1 MIRFEDLNLT
11 RKSDGLLPVIIQ
23 DDTTLAVLMLGYM
36 NREAFEKSVQE
47 KRVTF
52 YSRSKGRMWTKGET
66 SGNFLHIVSL
76 IADCDADTLLI
87 RVNPDGPVCHSN
99 TTTCFTKEENRTA
112 ETEGFIRQLQRIIQ
126 ERHRDMSKN
135 TYTTKLFTEGINKI
149 AQKVGE
155 EAVETVIEAVAG
167 NREAMLREASDLI
180 YHLLVLLEAT
190 DCSIAD
196 IEQELARRHSEQR
209 S

>member
-1 MIRFEDLNLT
+1 MMRFEDMKLT
-11 RKSDGLLPVIIQ
+11 KNSDGLLPVIIQ
-23 DDTTLAVLMLGYM
+23 NDTTLAVLMLGYM

-52 YSRSKGRMWTKGET
+52 YSRSRKCLWTKGET

-76 IADCDADTLLI
+76 TADCDADTLLI
-87 RVNPDGPVCHSN
+87 RVIPDGPVCHRN
-99 TTTCFTKEENRTA
+99 TASCFTKEEERAA
-112 ETEGFIRQLQRIIQ
+112 ETEGFIRRLQCVIQ

-155 EAVETVIEAVAG
+155 EAVETLIEAVAG
-167 NREAMLREASDLI
+167 NREAMVREASDLI

-190 DCSIAD
+190 GCSIAD
-196 IEQELARRHSEQR
+196 IEQELALRHFKAR